1 MDTLNNIPEET
12 NSREVGIDDCD
23 EEGVTNMDGSVIV
36 IDPSNQSVEACAT
49 VSSIASTEERQM
61 LQETYTR
68 IHKLRQNVHKQ
79 R

>member
-12 NSREVGIDDCD
+12 NSQEVGIDDCD

-36 IDPSNQSVEACAT
+36 IDPSKQRVETCAT
-49 VSSIASTEERQM
+49 EGSIASTEERQM

-68 IHKLRQNVHKQ
+68 INKLRQNVHKQ